1 MDGEDGANA
10 VEGPQM
16 QNFLGVA
23 PFIGDTS
30 PHAVTQEVNTQIE
43 EMLEI
48 PNEGQPTPNEAGES
62 NHPRAPSSVA
72 AISMYEDR
80 SDFQEEEAMDASL
93 NSMFH
98 AICCSKAVIKSQ
110 QKDEP
115 DLRHDQ
121 KLSIVK
127 ELFYCKPVV
136 FLERFHK
143 IIKEEHL
150 ICFSHLAGN
159 YEVAFYC
166 NEVRKSSMKKSAR
179 TNVRNKRYAAL
190 QQLIKDGEYF
200 SDEQMRTRDPL
211 LYEQYIR
218 QYMTEEELL
227 AENSKNLGGAM
238 SLSDLLMNTYQEKIV
253 QERLQWQQER
263 EEACE
268 EEEEDDE
275 EEEDSPESNAAEW
288 VPSDDEKV
296 MLRDE
301 FVSRM
306 HQRFL
311 DGEDGDFDYSAVDD
325 NPDFD
330 NLDIV
335 NRDEEERYFDEEEP
349 VEIEDMETGLDRD

>member
-1 MDGEDGANA
+1 
-10 VEGPQM
+10 M
-16 QNFLGVA
+16 QDDSSL
-23 PFIGDTS
+23 D
-30 PHAVTQEVNTQIE
+30 AVTQEVTTQAE
-43 EMLEI
+43 EMLVV
-48 PNEGQPTPNEAGES
+48 PNEGRVTPNEAGEQNQPGVLAS
-62 NHPRAPSSVA
+62 AA
-72 AISMYEDR
+72 AIRVSKEYVDL
-80 SDFQEEEAMDASL
+80 QEEGAMDASL

-98 AICCSKAVIKSQ
+98 TISSSKAVIKSQ

-115 DLRHDQ
+115 DLRYDQ

-143 IIKEEHL
+143 VIKEEHL
-150 ICFSHLAGN
+150 VCFHHLAGN

-227 AENSKNLGGAM
+227 AQNSRNLGGAM

-263 EEACE
+263 EDACE
-268 EEEEDDE
+268 EEEEEDE
-275 EEEDSPESNAAEW
+275 EEEERPESKAAEW
-288 VPSDDEKV
+288 VPSDDERT

-306 HQRFL
+306 YQRFL

-349 VEIEDMETGLDRD
+349 VEIEDMEMELDRE

>member
-1 MDGEDGANA
+1 MDGDSGLHRLK
-10 VEGPQM
+10 GPQT
-16 QNFLGVA
+16 QDFLEIA
-23 PFIGDTS
+23 PTVNDAS
-30 PHAVTQEVNTQIE
+30 PDGVTQEADAMME
-43 EMLEI
+43 EMFVTASEGCAA
-48 PNEGQPTPNEAGES
+48 PNQQNPPAAPASPGEVAEAAKRMKEL
-62 NHPRAPSSVA
+62 
-72 AISMYEDR
+72 
-80 SDFQEEEAMDASL
+80 SDQQEEDAMDASL
-93 NSMFH
+93 NSLFH
-98 AICCSKAVIKSQ
+98 TIASSKAQIKSQ

-115 DLRHDQ
+115 DLVYDQ
-121 KLSIVK
+121 KLDIVK
-127 ELFYCKPVV
+127 DLFWRKPVV

-150 ICFSHLAGN
+150 VCFNHLAGD
-159 YEVAFYC
+159 YEVTFYC
-166 NEVRKSSMKKSAR
+166 KEIRKSSRKKTAR

-227 AENSKNLGGAM
+227 AQSSKNLGNAM
-238 SLSDLLMNTYQEKIV
+238 CLSDLLMSTYQEKMV

-263 EEACE
+263 EDACV

-275 EEEDSPESNAAEW
+275 EEEDNTESKAADW
-288 VPSDDEKV
+288 VPSEDEKT
-296 MLRDE
+296 MLREE

-311 DGEDGDFDYSAVDD
+311 DGEDGDFDYSTVDD

-335 NRDEEERYFDEEEP
+335 NRDEEEKYFDEEEP
-349 VEIEDMETGLDRD
+349 VEIEDMELDRE

>member
-1 MDGEDGANA
+1 MDGKDCVNLA
-10 VEGPQM
+10 EGPQM
-16 QNFLGVA
+16 Q
-23 PFIGDTS
+23 DDSS
-30 PHAVTQEVNTQIE
+30 PDAVTQEENAGVE
-43 EMLEI
+43 EMLVI
-48 PNEGQPTPNEAGES
+48 PSEGRDTPKDVGAQNQPA
-62 NHPRAPSSVA
+62 APAPASAA
-72 AISMYEDR
+72 AIKEQTDL
-80 SDFQEEEAMDASL
+80 QEEAAMDASL

-98 AICCSKAVIKSQ
+98 AISSSKAVIKSQ

-115 DLRHDQ
+115 DLRYDQ

-143 IIKEEHL
+143 IIREEHL
-150 ICFSHLAGN
+150 VCFGHLSDN

-166 NEVRKSSMKKSAR
+166 NEVRKSSKKKSAR

-218 QYMTEEELL
+218 QYMTDEELL
-227 AENSKNLGGAM
+227 AQNSRNLSGSM

-263 EEACE
+263 EDACE
-268 EEEEDDE
+268 EEEEEEEEEDE
-275 EEEDSPESNAAEW
+275 EEEDGPMSKAAEW
-288 VPSDDEKV
+288 VPSDDEKI
-296 MLRDE
+296 MLREE

-335 NRDEEERYFDEEEP
+335 NRDEEERYFDDEEP
-349 VEIEDMETGLDRD
+349 VEIEDMETELDRE

>member
-1 MDGEDGANA
+1 MDGKDCVNLAED
-10 VEGPQM
+10 
-16 QNFLGVA
+16 
-23 PFIGDTS
+23 
-30 PHAVTQEVNTQIE
+30 AVTQEVNTQVE
-43 EMLEI
+43 EMLVI
-48 PNEGQPTPNEAGES
+48 PNEGRDTPKDEGAQNQPGSPAS
-62 NHPRAPSSVA
+62 AA
-72 AISMYEDR
+72 AIEEQTDL
-80 SDFQEEEAMDASL
+80 QEEAAMDASL

-98 AICCSKAVIKSQ
+98 AISSSKAVIKSQ

-115 DLRHDQ
+115 DLRYDQ

-143 IIKEEHL
+143 IIREEHL
-150 ICFSHLAGN
+150 VCFSHLSDN
-159 YEVAFYC
+159 YEVTFYC
-166 NEVRKSSMKKSAR
+166 NEVRKSSKKKSAR

-227 AENSKNLGGAM
+227 AQNSRNLGGSM

-263 EEACE
+263 EDACE
-268 EEEEDDE
+268 EEEEEEEEDE
-275 EEEDSPESNAAEW
+275 EEEDRPMSKAAEW
-288 VPSDDEKV
+288 VPSDDERI

-349 VEIEDMETGLDRD
+349 VEIEDMETELDRE